1 MYVSLW
7 CLSSIFLMV
16 ILYHWYIML
25 NLFVR
30 SAKRVQFSAIWMSLL
45 CRASVYQRIG
55 MGKMAEREGEK
66 WGYTRWAPP
75 TPSHSLCLNRWPQ
88 YLTPHMMALMCHY
101 PVHPILSS
109 FCVVSH
115 LCSLLVCVSVVCLFY
130 FLIGELAPL
139 LSVLGT
145 KCISATNPRR
155 AESPDL
161 DPVAM
166 HYLVLFLISFCSVS
180 ASSQLVK
187 PS

>member
-1 MYVSLW
+1 MYVPLW

-30 SAKRVQFSAIWMSLL
+30 SAKQVRFSAIWMSLL

-75 TPSHSLCLNRWPQ
+75 TPSHSHDHSTWHPTWWLSCAIIQCIWFYQLFLCCISCMFPIG
-88 YLTPHMMALMCHY
+88 MC
-101 PVHPILSS
+101 LR
-109 FCVVSH
+109 CV
-115 LCSLLVCVSVVCLFY
+115 SLL
-130 FLIGELAPL
+130 FLNWGACSPIIRIGHQ
-139 LSVLGT
+139 
-145 KCISATNPRR
+145 
-155 AESPDL
+155 
-161 DPVAM
+161 M
-166 HYLVLFLISFCSVS
+166 HKRHKS
-180 ASSQLVK
+180 ASRWISRFGPCGYALTCAVSYQFLLC